1 MLSVT
6 KAEYL
11 NNFSIRLT
19 FNNGKTG
26 VFDFKNIIFKDHRP
40 IFEPLKDKNYFRK
53 FYLKYDTLVWEN
65 ELDLAPEYLFFQ
77 VFKNNPEYQ
86 EMYKKWEYI

>member
-11 NNFSIRLT
+11 NDFSIRLY

-26 VFDFKNIIFKDHRP
+26 VVDFKKIIFKDHRP
-40 IFEPLKDKNYFRK
+40 I
-53 FYLKYDTLVWEN
+53 
-65 ELDLAPEYLFFQ
+65 
-77 VFKNNPEYQ
+77 
-86 EMYKKWEYI
+86 